1 MPLAIERLAG
11 PGLLGRILPLQSFAD
26 DIQGPADEPSVVRA
40 LGTWCVG
47 RKYGEI
53 RLLKGKLL
61 QTIGLFGAYVFRRA
75 VCAASFRS
83 RSYCLRRFES
93 FGRKDVFRS
102 RTARLSTSRR
112 RTKTCRMR
120 GRAVWED
127 DWKRIHQTCLHALG
141 NLTLTGDILAAH
153 RPRASKMVS

>member
-1 MPLAIERLAG
+1 VPLAIERLAG

-53 RLLKGKLL
+53 RLLMGKLL

-75 VCAASFRS
+75 ICAASFRS

-93 FGRKDVFRS
+93 FGRKERVQVQDCAIEQI
-102 RTARLSTSRR
+102 TPQNEDLSYAWKSGV
-112 RTKTCRMR
+112 
-120 GRAVWED
+120 GR
-127 DWKRIHQTCLHALG
+127 
-141 NLTLTGDILAAH
+141 
-153 RPRASKMVS
+153 